1 MNEYLIASTN
11 RNLHARGASADER
24 RIDRLNESVHAEA
37 GCSQQR
43 KCGLDTGARGWRYA
57 YQTH

>member
-1 MNEYLIASTN
+1 MNEHLIASTN
-11 RNLHARGASADER
+11 GNTHARGTEADER
-24 RIDRLNESVHAEA
+24 GIERRNESVPAA
-37 GCSQQR
+37 QGCSQQR

>member
-1 MNEYLIASTN
+1 MNERVNFNSPRKTATPNAGAEQRY
-11 RNLHARGASADER
+11 ASAEQ
-24 RIDRLNESVHAEA
+24 HQHTAQCAE
-37 GCSQQR
+37 QQR

>member
-1 MNEYLIASTN
+1 MSETLNFNTMRQTEARNTVAEQGHHANEQ
-11 RNLHARGASADER
+11 RREGAVR
-24 RIDRLNESVHAEA
+24 TAE
-37 GCSQQR
+37 CR